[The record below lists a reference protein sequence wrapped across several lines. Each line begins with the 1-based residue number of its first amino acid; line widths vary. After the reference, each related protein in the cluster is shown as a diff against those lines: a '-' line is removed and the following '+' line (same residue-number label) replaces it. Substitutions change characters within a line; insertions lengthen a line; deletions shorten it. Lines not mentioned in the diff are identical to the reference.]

1 MKDHVVV
8 QGECISSI
16 AFDHGLSPD
25 TVWNHPNNAELRS
38 ERKNPN
44 VLLPNDV
51 VHVPD
56 VRIKIVQGATG
67 KRHTFRLKSVPS
79 TLDIR
84 FAVGEKPR
92 SGLSYVLTV
101 DGADHAGTTDDDGR
115 VKEWVMP
122 DAQSVTLELDP
133 GDGGP
138 KEAYEILTR
147 QLDPV
152 EEVSGQ
158 QARLKNLGYFAGEIT
173 GTMDDATTSALQLFQ
188 NKEGLPPSDE
198 ADAATCDAL
207 RRAHGC

>member
-1 MKDHVVV
+1 MKEHIVV

-16 AFDHGLSPD
+16 AFDNGFSPE
-25 TVWNHPNNAELRS
+25 TLWNHPSNAELRAK
-38 ERKNPN
+38 RKNPN

-56 VRIKIVQGATG
+56 LREKTVDCATG
-67 KRHTFRLKSVPS
+67 QLHKFRLKSVPS

-84 FAVGEKPR
+84 FAVGKKPR

-101 DGADHAGTTDDDGR
+101 DGTVREGTTDDNGR

-122 DAQSVTLELDP
+122 NAQSVTLELDP

-138 KEAYEILTR
+138 KETYEILTR

-173 GTMDDATTSALQLFQ
+173 GTMDDATISALQLFQ
-188 NKEGLPPSDE
+188 DKEGLPLSDE

-207 RRAHGC
+207 LRAHGC